1 MRRRTLIGLAAGAAL
16 LWPLEGRAQK
26 SPPIIGFL
34 NSASPEAYTPML
46 AAFREVL
53 RQKGYEEGRDLL
65 IEYRWA
71 EGHYDRLPDMAAE
84 LVAGK
89 VAVIV
94 ASGSAAPALAAKAAT
109 TDIPV
114 VFISGSDP
122 VRTGLVA
129 SLNRPGGNLTGISI
143 TFTNL
148 VPKRLELLYLLAPE
162 PSRLGALVNP
172 NYPEVDFQKREL
184 DEAAVAVHKP
194 IEIVSAGTPTEI
206 DTAFAGLATRG
217 IGALLVGNDPFFVT
231 RGEQFA
237 ALAAREKIPAIYSDR
252 SYVRSGGLM
261 SYGPNL
267 AGAFRD
273 AAQYVVRILNGA
285 KPADLPV
292 EQPTKFELVI
302 NLKAAKALGLT
313 VPQSLLARADEVIE

>member
-1 MRRRTLIGLAAGAAL
+1 MAAGAAL

-53 RQKGYEEGRDLL
+53 REKGYEEGRNLL

-89 VAVIV
+89 VAVIL

-109 TDIPV
+109 TEIPV

-122 VRTGLVA
+122 VRTGRVA

-148 VPKRLELLYLLAPE
+148 VPKRLELLSLLAPE
-162 PSRLGALVNP
+162 SVRLGALVNP

-184 DEAAVAVHKP
+184 EEAAVAVHKP
-194 IEIVSAGTPTEI
+194 IEIVGAGTPIQI

-237 ALAAREKIPAIYSDR
+237 ALAAREKIPVIYSDR
-252 SYVRSGGLM
+252 SYVGSGGLM
-261 SYGPNL
+261 SYGPSL

-273 AAQYVVRILNGA
+273 AAEHVVRILNGA

-302 NLKAAKALGLT
+302 NLRTARRMQLNLPAT
-313 VPQSLLARADEVIE
+313 LLLRADHVIE

>member
-1 MRRRTLIGLAAGAAL
+1 MAAGAAL

-53 RQKGYEEGRDLL
+53 REKGYEEGRNLL

-89 VAVIV
+89 VAVIL

-109 TDIPV
+109 TEIPV

-148 VPKRLELLYLLAPE
+148 VPKRLELLSLLAPE
-162 PSRLGALVNP
+162 SARLGALVNP

-184 DEAAVAVHKP
+184 EEAAVAVHKP
-194 IEIVSAGTPTEI
+194 IEIVGAGTPIQI

-237 ALAAREKIPAIYSDR
+237 ALAAREKIPVIYSDR
-252 SYVRSGGLM
+252 SYVGSGGLM
-261 SYGPNL
+261 SYGPSL

-273 AAQYVVRILNGA
+273 AAEHVVRILNGA

-302 NLKAAKALGLT
+302 SLKAATALGVT
-313 VPQSLLARADEVIE
+313 MPQSLLARADEVIE

>member
-1 MRRRTLIGLAAGAAL
+1 
-16 LWPLEGRAQK
+16 
-26 SPPIIGFL
+26 
-34 NSASPEAYTPML
+34 ML
-46 AAFREVL
+46 AAFRQVL
-53 RQKGYEEGRDLL
+53 REKGYEEGRNVL

-84 LVAGK
+84 LVAGR

-109 TDIPV
+109 TEIPV

-129 SLNRPGGNLTGISI
+129 SLNHPGGNLTGISI

-148 VPKRLELLYLLAPE
+148 VPKRFELLSLLAPE
-162 PSRLGALVNP
+162 SARLGALVNP
-172 NYPEVDFQKREL
+172 HYPEVDFQKREL
-184 DEAAVAVHKP
+184 EEAAAAVHKP

-206 DTAFAGLATRG
+206 DAAFAGLATRG
-217 IGALLVGNDPFFVT
+217 IGALLVGNDPFFIT

-252 SYVRSGGLM
+252 SYVGSGGLM
-261 SYGPNL
+261 SYGPSL
-267 AGAFRD
+267 AGGFRD
-273 AAQYVVRILNGA
+273 AAEHVARILNGA
-285 KPADLPV
+285 NPADLPV
-292 EQPTKFELVI
+292 EQPTKFELVL
-302 NLKAAKALGLT
+302 NLRAAKALGLT
-313 VPQSLLARADEVIE
+313 VPESLLARADEVIE

>member
-1 MRRRTLIGLAAGAAL
+1 MRRRTLIGMAAGAAL

-53 RQKGYEEGRDLL
+53 REKGYEEGRNLL

-148 VPKRLELLYLLAPE
+148 VPKRLELLSLLAPE
-162 PSRLGALVNP
+162 SVRLGALVNP

-184 DEAAVAVHKP
+184 EEAAVAVHKP
-194 IEIVSAGTPTEI
+194 IEIVGAGTPIQI

-237 ALAAREKIPAIYSDR
+237 ALAAREKIPVIYSDR
-252 SYVRSGGLM
+252 SYVGSGGLM
-261 SYGPNL
+261 SYGPSL

-273 AAQYVVRILNGA
+273 AAEHVARILGGA

-302 NLKAAKALGLT
+302 SLKAAKALGVT
-313 VPQSLLARADEVIE
+313 IPQSLLARADEVIE

>member
-1 MRRRTLIGLAAGAAL
+1 VRRRTLIGMAAGAAL

-53 RQKGYEEGRDLL
+53 REKGYEEGRNLL

-148 VPKRLELLYLLAPE
+148 VPKRLELLSLLAPE
-162 PSRLGALVNP
+162 SVRLGALVNP

-184 DEAAVAVHKP
+184 EEAAVAVHKP
-194 IEIVSAGTPTEI
+194 IEIVGAGTPIQI

-237 ALAAREKIPAIYSDR
+237 ALAARDKIPAIYSDR
-252 SYVRSGGLM
+252 SYVDSGGLM
-261 SYGPNL
+261 SYGPSL
-267 AGAFRD
+267 THYFRQ
-273 AAQYVVRILNGA
+273 AAVYVDKILKGA
-285 KPADLPV
+285 KPGDMPI
-292 EQPTKFELVI
+292 EQPTRLELIV
-302 NLKAAKALGLT
+302 NLRAAKAQGIT
-313 VPQSLLARADEVIE
+313 VPRSIALRADRVIE